1 MDVLVFGAGA
11 VGGYVGTRL
20 AHAGHKV
27 TLISRRPTAEA
38 IKRLG
43 ITIVEGDQQI
53 HAKPAVV
60 PALREAFLENET
72 YDIILLTMKSYDAQA
87 ALYELVAFAPK
98 PVKIITLQN
107 GIGIEDEFIVE
118 FGSDSVIAGSLTTPL
133 SHETANRVTVERLDR
148 GLALAPSK
156 PENDISNWVDLFNQ
170 AGIGT
175 IGLNDYRSMKWS
187 KALLNM
193 IGNASSAILNRHP
206 KLIYSYG
213 PTFDLEMTMLKEA
226 LTVMKAK
233 KLRTIDLPGAQANRL
248 ALTVNRM
255 PKSFAKPALTRII
268 GAGRGN
274 KMPSFHIDL
283 MSGREQNE
291 VTFHNGAVAGAGE
304 SLDIPTPVNTAL
316 DEILMKIARQEI
328 DYQEYNGRP
337 KRLVAEIKKYQDSS
351 KNKK

>member
-11 VGGYVGTRL
+11 VGGYLGTRL

-53 HAKPAVV
+53 HAKPAVL
-60 PALREAFLENET
+60 PALREAFLENQT
-72 YDIILLTMKSYDAQA
+72 YDIILSTVKAYDAQA

-98 PVKIITLQN
+98 PFKVITLQN
-107 GIGIEDEFIVE
+107 GIGIEEEFIVE
-118 FGSDSVIAGSLTTPL
+118 LGSDSVISGSLTTPL
-133 SHETANRVTVERLDR
+133 SHETANSVTVERLDR

-156 PENDISNWVDLFNQ
+156 PEVDISNWVDLFNQ
-170 AGIGT
+170 AGINT
-175 IGLNDYRSMKWS
+175 VGLNDYRSMKWS

-193 IGNASSAILNRHP
+193 VGNASSAILNRHP

-213 PTFDLEMTMLKEA
+213 PTFDLEISMLKETLA
-226 LTVMKAK
+226 VMKAK
-233 KLRTIDLPGAQANRL
+233 HLRTIDLPGAQANRL
-248 ALTVNRM
+248 SLAVNRL
-255 PKSFAKPALTRII
+255 PKSLVKTILTGIV
-268 GAGRGN
+268 GTGRGN

-291 VTFHNGAVAGAGE
+291 VTYHNGAVAEAGE
-304 SLDIPTPVNTAL
+304 SLGIPTPVNAAF

-337 KRLVAEIKKYQDSS
+337 KRLVAEVNKYLDSS
-351 KNKK
+351 KKK